1 MTAQASKRNHSW
13 PSHSGF
19 CQDEVIFLD
28 PLENWLIMTMFDIYL
43 PTTQHSL

>member
-19 CQDEVIFLD
+19 CQDEIFLD
-28 PLENWLIMTMFDIYL
+28 PLENWLIMTMFYIYL